1 MRKILTG
8 IFLLYSFICAAQK
21 QKKDYEYQDTRKK
34 NETFARLPADLKA
47 ELSTFTFSGIDVG
60 ITKEPL
66 KKISYTSLGHDFM
79 TFEGNEIKA
88 TVTTTS
94 FEAWKHKIDY
104 DEQYPI
110 KIDKKPYYGN
120 YGSMPKTYIKQVSIV
135 IGKDSVIIPPSA
147 YADLYNLNFA
157 YSDNGTQKTTNG
169 IYLSRNTHRV
179 YLYLFCKDNSG
190 SYEVTWIIYDKKYIR
205 RVLDYGF
212 M

>member
-1 MRKILTG
+1 MKKILTG
-8 IFLLYSFICAAQK
+8 TFLLYSFICTAQK
-21 QKKDYEYQDTRKK
+21 PKKDYEYQDTRKK

-66 KKISYTSLGHDFM
+66 KKITFTSFGPDFM

-88 TVTTTS
+88 TITTAP
-94 FEAWKHKIDY
+94 FEVWKHKIDY

-120 YGSMPKTYIKQVSIV
+120 YGSMPKTYIKQVSI
-135 IGKDSVIIPPSA
+135 IMGKDSVLIPPSA

-157 YSDNGTQKTTNG
+157 YNDKGTQKTTNG
-169 IYLSRNTHRV
+169 IYLSPNTHRI
-179 YLYLFCKDNSG
+179 YLYLFCKDYTG
-190 SYEVTWIIYDKKYIR
+190 SYEVTWIIYDKKYVR

>member
-1 MRKILTG
+1 MKKILAG
-8 IFLLYSFICAAQK
+8 VFCMYSFICIAQK
-21 QKKDYEYQDTRKK
+21 PKANYEYQDTRKK

-66 KKISYTSLGHDFM
+66 KKIPFTTFGSDFM
-79 TFEGNEIKA
+79 TFEGNDIKA
-88 TVTTTS
+88 TITVAP

-110 KIDKKPYYGN
+110 KIDRKPYYGN
-120 YGSMPKTYIKQVSIV
+120 YGTMPKNYIKEVSIV
-135 IGKDSVIIPPSA
+135 MGKDSVIIPAAA
-147 YADLYNLNFA
+147 YFDLYNLTFA
-157 YSDNGTQKTTNG
+157 YNDKGTQKTTNG
-169 IYLSRNTHRV
+169 IYLSPNTHRI
-179 YLYLFCKDNSG
+179 YLYLFCKDNTG
-190 SYEVTWIIYDKKYIR
+190 SYEVTWIIYDKKYVR